1 MGRESKRRDY
11 TYYNPWSTAV
21 TVFTGRE
28 NISDGGYVDSGR
40 GYKVAFITELFEIN
54 FRGLAFGQYAIKS
67 KANCFKN
74 RKKCLSAV
82 NLNCDCGFYA
92 FYNKQNALE
101 FVDKRKG
108 LYLLEVEFYGKIIEH
123 SEGLRGSEQDVVRI
137 YIPKKCA
144 KSICGRDAIF
154 LTEHKTIFGKR
165 LYKVSCNIHKNEVSS
180 EISLLKNSDIDIVRM

>member
-1 MGRESKRRDY
+1 MADY
-11 TYYNPWSTAV
+11 ENPKKGENPWSTAV
-21 TVFTGRE
+21 SIFSGRD
-28 NISDGGYVDSGR
+28 NLLDGGLVDSGR
-40 GYKVAFITELFEIN
+40 GYKVAFITNLFELS
-54 FRGLAFGQYAIKS
+54 FKGLAFGQYAISS
-67 KANCFKN
+67 KARCFKN

-92 FYNKQNALE
+92 FYNKITALE
-101 FVDKRKG
+101 FVDKRRG

-154 LTEHKTIFGKR
+154 LTQHKTIFGKR
-165 LYKVSCNIHKNEVSS
+165 LYKVSCSNHKNEMSYD
-180 EISLLKNSDIDIVRM
+180 ISLLKDNDIDIVRM